1 MAGQLKEVRNR
12 IKSVISTQQITKAM
26 KMVSAAKL
34 RRAQDRITQ
43 MRPYSQKLS
52 EMLSNI
58 VSAAEGDVNVDLSVA
73 REVKNALVVVMTS
86 DRGLCGAF
94 NTNINKTGLQL
105 IRTKYA
111 ALNPKNV
118 HVLCIGKKSAQFF
131 KKYSYT
137 VIETHIELYAN
148 LKFDAVALLA
158 EELMA
163 AYTTKQYDAVDMVYS
178 RFKNAAT
185 QIFTAEQFLPIAKIE
200 AAQSVVA
207 QPANKSIKADFIF
220 EPTQAEIIETL
231 MPKILKVQLFKGLLD
246 TNASEHGARMTAM
259 DKASENANEILKNLK
274 ISYNR
279 ARQAAI
285 TTELSEIVAG
295 AAALQGA

>member
-1 MAGQLKEVRNR
+1 VE
-12 IKSVISTQQITKAM
+12 
-26 KMVSAAKL
+26 
-34 RRAQDRITQ
+34 
-43 MRPYSQKLS
+43 
-52 EMLSNI
+52 
-58 VSAAEGDVNVDLSVA
+58 
-73 REVKNALVVVMTS
+73 REVKNALVIVMTA

-94 NTNINKTGLQL
+94 NTNVNKAALQL

-111 ALNPKNV
+111 ALGEKNV

-131 KKYSYT
+131 KKYSYN
-137 VIETHIELYAN
+137 VITTHVE
-148 LKFDAVALLA
+148 LLA
-158 EELMA
+158 TLNFDSVAALAEQLMTA
-163 AYTTKQYDAVDMVYS
+163 FSNKEYDAVDMVYS

-185 QIFTAEQFLPIAKIE
+185 QIFTTEQFLPIAKVE
-200 AAQSVVA
+200 EDAVA
-207 QPANKSIKADFIF
+207 GRPTVNKEIVGQATNNSATNNSTKADFIF

-231 MPKILKVQLFKGLLD
+231 MPKILKVQLWKGLLD

-259 DKASENANEILKNLK
+259 DKATENANELLKSLR